1 MKNFRVLTCCF
12 LMMMPAF
19 AVAQT
24 NSYVRGVD
32 LLSVCR
38 VERKSTEFCQSYV
51 AGIIDYHNMLRTLK
65 SEPAVQ
71 FCIPERFTLQQVTEI
86 VLKDL
91 ANSPQ
96 HDHFTAAPA
105 VTLALFKAFPCKRRN
120 R

>member
-1 MKNFRVLTCCF
+1 MKKIATLICCI
-12 LMMMPAF
+12 LMAAPDLAL
-19 AVAQT
+19 AQSS
-24 NSYVRGVD
+24 SYIRGVD
-32 LLSVCR
+32 LLSICR
-38 VERKSTEFCQSYV
+38 IERKDTEFCQSYV

-65 SEPAVQ
+65 HEPAVK